1 MARHELDR
9 EDLMREATAYA
20 RRCLVR
26 TEGSQT
32 PLFVGFRGNGGM
44 SLYFGDDPVYQFD
57 GDGRLRR
64 AFVDGRPLRSQGST
78 LAQLT
83 RRRGERVSELLRH
96 DLSRDELESF
106 RRELCRRLRTLC
118 DKLEG
123 GAWESLE
130 SIPDAAVIDAA
141 PLAIDRSLRLLNGMG
156 DASTDWLSAPL
167 K

>member
-1 MARHELDR
+1 MARHEVER
-9 EDLMREATAYA
+9 EDLMREATAYT

-32 PLFVGFRGNGGM
+32 PLFVGFRGNGGW

-83 RRRGERVSELLRH
+83 RKRGERVTELLRR
-96 DLSRDELESF
+96 DLSPAELESF
-106 RRELCRRLRTLC
+106 RSELCGRLRSLC
-118 DKLEG
+118 DKLQR
-123 GAWESLE
+123 GAWELLE
-130 SIPDAAVIDAA
+130 SIPDTAVIDAA
-141 PLAIDRSLRLLNGMG
+141 PMAIDRSLRLLSGMG
-156 DASTDWLSAPL
+156 GAATDWLSAPL